1 MDDEIRSE
9 VGFIE
14 TRDDGTTLD
23 IIKNYVDNKGNHE
36 EKEPYKQ
43 IKIFNFE

>member
-1 MDDEIRSE
+1 MDDEIRIE

-14 TRDDGTTLD
+14 TRDDGTTSH
-23 IIKNYVDNKGNHE
+23 IIKNYVDNKENHE
-36 EKEPYKQ
+36 EKKPYKQ

>member
-14 TRDDGTTLD
+14 TRDDVTTLD
-23 IIKNYVDNKGNHE
+23 IIKNFVDNKGNHE
-36 EKEPYKQ
+36 EKES
-43 IKIFNFE
+43 I

>member
-14 TRDDGTTLD
+14 TRDDDTTSD
-23 IIKNYVDNKGNHE
+23 IIKNYVYNKGNHE
-36 EKEPYKQ
+36 EKESYKQ